1 MLMDNL
7 NFLKNIRL
15 YLFALFFF
23 SLNNLFSQSILA
35 DGSSSSSQASE
46 ENVLANNKIMNT
58 VVCPVLAG
66 ITCTIS
72 GPSSSTYLGAPA
84 GCNAGS
90 FAGSNPWDGGSSAG
104 YVRWQFSSP
113 IKAVTLKAGSVNTN
127 DYATHTFSGGT
138 GGTITISSL
147 VCLSSLVGMTI
158 GVFTSSCCGDV
169 AWTLTSTGTFTQVNL
184 ANTGGASGW
193 IAECPSFITVLP
205 IELIAFD
212 GVCKENKTIDLKWK
226 TISEIDNDYFTIER
240 SIDAEKWTE
249 ISRVKGAG
257 NSNQIIEYSFTDN
270 VPFKGLNYYRLKQ
283 IDKSGDYEYSPLA
296 VVENCND
303 ETEVSFYPN
312 PAESFIMINNFSS
325 QKTVVEVYDAMGI
338 IVATLDCEIG
348 ENEISTSQFKNG
360 IYFFKAANT
369 GKNQRVII
377 QH

>member
-1 MLMDNL
+1 M
-7 NFLKNIRL
+7 
-15 YLFALFFF
+15 
-23 SLNNLFSQSILA
+23 ILVIMICISSVMIAQNRA
-35 DGSSSSSQASE
+35 DGYYAPEKKSD
-46 ENVLANNKIMNT
+46 ENNVGVLSKITNT
-58 VVCPVLAG
+58 VICPVLAG
-66 ITCTIS
+66 ITCTMS
-72 GPSSSTYLGAPA
+72 GPSASTYLGAPV

-113 IKAVTLKAGSVNTN
+113 IKAVTLKAGSVNNN

-147 VCLSSLVGMTI
+147 VCLSSLSGMTI
-158 GVFTSSCCGDV
+158 GVFTGSCCGDV

-205 IELIAFD
+205 IELLSFE
-212 GVCKENKTIDLKWK
+212 GVCNDNKTIDLKWK
-226 TISEIDNDYFTIER
+226 TISEINNDYFSIER
-240 SIDAEKWTE
+240 SIDAEKWIE
-249 ISRVKGAG
+249 ISRLKGAG

-270 VPFKGLNYYRLKQ
+270 VPYKGLNYYRLKQ
-283 IDKSGDYEYSPLA
+283 IDNSGEYEYSPLA

-312 PAESFIMINNFSS
+312 PAELFIIINNFSS
-325 QKTVVEVYDAMGI
+325 QKTVVEVYDVVGTKI
-338 IVATLDCEIG
+338 NTIDCEIG
-348 ENEISTSQFKNG
+348 ENKINTSQLKNG
-360 IYFFKAANT
+360 MYFFKAANT
-369 GKNQRVII
+369 GKTQRVII